1 MVQFQTTNSKQR
13 IPNNGSHLNET
24 TSKANAVYRS
34 RCMSISSTLHP
45 STRVAQAE
53 QSISTVVEGEVVMM
67 NLETNSYYGLDA
79 IGSRIWDLIEEPKT
93 IAEVCAQLM
102 LEYEVDADTC
112 VQEVSALIASLIE
125 EQLARVVS
133 E

>member
-1 MVQFQTTNSKQR
+1 
-13 IPNNGSHLNET
+13 
-24 TSKANAVYRS
+24 
-34 RCMSISSTLHP
+34 MSISSTLHP